1 LRSDL
6 VYSQNWL
13 DVFGDDGQS
22 GYITKL
28 KKENKKKTLQ
38 TPKELNQEL

>member
-1 LRSDL
+1 V

-13 DVFGDDGQS
+13 DVLGDDGQS

-28 KKENKKKTLQ
+28 KRKQQKTLQ